1 MVLTV
6 FESLQVKSVPRVVA
20 QLLVLFT
27 LLAYARSL
35 PAQAVQQPSRTPASG
50 ASHKKEGQPRKGYG
64 SVTAVGLT
72 HDKNGPAVEIIS
84 TRPVIP
90 EIQQLDNPSRLVID
104 LPATITA
111 VPRKRIS
118 VQTMQISTIRID
130 QYQNDP
136 PITRVV
142 VDLLTPRPYTWD
154 ATGNRLLVHLQGEVE
169 KSSQPPSVATFST
182 GVRPAVVPR
191 SPGGSGAVV
200 LAGTRLAGGSSVT
213 AGADTAVLSLSR
225 GGEIRV
231 CPGTTV
237 SVTSSES
244 GRDFM
249 LGMSTGAL
257 ETHFNLD
264 ASANSVLTPD
274 FRILLP
280 GPGEFHYAVRA
291 DSYGNTCVRGL
302 PGNTAS
308 AIVLELMGDRT
319 YQVRPTD
326 QLLFYSGRVDK
337 VQRGVALDCG
347 CPPPAEPVMLASTPS
362 APVVSDEDLPAT
374 THLAQ
379 PGEQA
384 RPLPPAPST
393 SGFPSG
399 GPPPSAVTL
408 SVIGPET
415 APLPTSRPDDVH
427 VQVDAPLVFR
437 AADSVNARSAPT
449 REVGRL
455 PLASADRAAK
465 IQTLALPPP
474 SAQPPPHHGFF
485 RRVKGFFS
493 AIFH

>member
-1 MVLTV
+1 MRRSPPVRQSSSLLLCRRKLPSQKASAYAARVRWCEWTTAGQMVKSPWPPSSMSTSSYPSPDFWFFHIRRLPLCRYFSLAKTGGIVVLTV

-27 LLAYARSL
+27 LLAYARSV

-50 ASHKKEGQPRKGYG
+50 ASHKKEAQPRRGYG

-118 VQTMQISTIRID
+118 IQTMQISTIRID

-182 GVRPAVVPR
+182 GVRPAVVPL
-191 SPGGSGAVV
+191 SSGGSGAVV

-308 AIVLELMGDRT
+308 A
-319 YQVRPTD
+319 
-326 QLLFYSGRVDK
+326 
-337 VQRGVALDCG
+337 
-347 CPPPAEPVMLASTPS
+347 
-362 APVVSDEDLPAT
+362 
-374 THLAQ
+374 
-379 PGEQA
+379 
-384 RPLPPAPST
+384 
-393 SGFPSG
+393 
-399 GPPPSAVTL
+399 
-408 SVIGPET
+408 
-415 APLPTSRPDDVH
+415 
-427 VQVDAPLVFR
+427 
-437 AADSVNARSAPT
+437 
-449 REVGRL
+449 
-455 PLASADRAAK
+455 
-465 IQTLALPPP
+465 
-474 SAQPPPHHGFF
+474 
-485 RRVKGFFS
+485 
-493 AIFH
+493 

>member
-1 MVLTV
+1 M
-6 FESLQVKSVPRVVA
+6 KSVPRVSA
-20 QLLVLFT
+20 QLFVLSV
-27 LLAYARSL
+27 LLAYSHIL
-35 PAQAVQQPSRTPASG
+35 PAQARQTAPGVAIKSPAIGAPHRKEMQPD
-50 ASHKKEGQPRKGYG
+50 KGYG
-64 SVTAVGLT
+64 SVTAVGIT

-84 TRPVIP
+84 TRPVVP
-90 EIQQLDNPSRLVID
+90 ALQLLDNPSRLVID
-104 LPATITA
+104 LPGTITA
-111 VPRKRIS
+111 VPRKRIP
-118 VQTMQISTIRID
+118 VQALQISTIRID

-142 VDLLTPRPYTWD
+142 VDLLAPRSYTWD
-154 ATGNRLLVHLQGEVE
+154 AKGNRLMVRLQAVE
-169 KSSQPPSVATFST
+169 DAKSSQPQSVASFSL
-182 GVRPAVVPR
+182 GGRPAVVPV
-191 SPGGSGAVV
+191 SPGSSGAVV
-200 LAGTRLAGGSSVT
+200 LAGSRLAGGSSVT

-257 ETHFNLD
+257 ETHFSLN

-308 AIVLELMGDRT
+308 AIVAELMGDRT
-319 YQVRPTD
+319 YQVKPTD

-347 CPPPAEPVMLASTPS
+347 CPPPAEPIVLASNPS
-362 APVVSDEDLPAT
+362 TPVVSDEDLPAT

-384 RPLPPAPST
+384 KPLPPTPST

-399 GPPPSAVTL
+399 PPPSAVTV
-408 SVIGPET
+408 SVISPET
-415 APLPTSRPDDVH
+415 APLPASRPDDVH

-437 AADSVNARSAPT
+437 AGDSVNAAPAPT
-449 REVGRL
+449 REIERL
-455 PLASADRAAK
+455 PVASASRDAK
-465 IQTLALPPP
+465 LQTLMLPPP
-474 SAQPPPHHGFF
+474 SAQPPHRGFF
-485 RRVKGFFS
+485 GKVKGFFS
-493 AIFH
+493 ALFH